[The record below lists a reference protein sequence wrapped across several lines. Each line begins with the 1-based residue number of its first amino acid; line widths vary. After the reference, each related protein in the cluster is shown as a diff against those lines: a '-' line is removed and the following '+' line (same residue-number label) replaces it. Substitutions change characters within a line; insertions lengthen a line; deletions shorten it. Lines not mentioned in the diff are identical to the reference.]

1 MTARPPSAVDFE
13 ACDEPRANMSCHN
26 VSSTSDTL
34 TNDLDAAQAGAS
46 APFAAK
52 TDTTPLPSSLTDTLK
67 VSHGQAKMNQALAV
81 VIQEMKSREDRTA
94 YWMKELE
101 ETNITLYS
109 RIAIQQHKIKDLEAR
124 LANNQVDLMSE
135 LQNTI
140 STLQDTITSLEE
152 DVEAASWNEWH
163 KNEEIRRLEEMVDSK
178 NILRL
183 EKALDWER
191 SRNCILRD
199 EMSKVC
205 MKKNQE
211 YSELYTQLRNL
222 QAGHP
227 AGRKAGERD
236 KY

>member
-81 VIQEMKSREDRTA
+81 VIQEMMSREDRTA

-109 RIAIQQHKIKDLEAR
+109 RIAIQQHKIEDLEAR

-183 EKALDWER
+183 EGALDWEK
-191 SRNCILRD
+191 SRNCILCD
-199 EMSKVC
+199 EMSDVC

-211 YSELYTQLRNL
+211 YFELYTQLRNL
-222 QAGHP
+222 QASHP
-227 AGRKAGERD
+227 VGGKAGERD